1 MGNKSFRAACETAK
15 EQSAS
20 RAGKIAVSGRYH
32 EPPRR
37 FQDDYELQDLVLG
50 TGVGGKVLLATE
62 RQSGN
67 RVAVKHLNVR
77 GVSER
82 AKQNLRNEVE
92 IFLALDHPRIT
103 RLLDVYE
110 ADGGLILVME
120 CMEGGELFDR
130 VVEREQFSEKDAAE
144 TAESMLLPLNYLHGQ
159 GITHCDV
166 KLENYLYQKRDNNL
180 LKLADFGF
188 SKVRQPDTRLKSCC
202 GTLAY
207 VAPEVLGCNYDSQC
221 DLWSLGVCVF
231 ILLVG
236 YMPFD
241 GSDSHVTVLI
251 KSGMWDMNDPKW
263 ERVSGLAKDFVRK
276 LLVVD
281 PASRLTAEQALKHQW
296 VVGREQLKQGD
307 PAFDAGILTAMRK
320 FAGASKFRRACMEMM
335 AWSLSFEERT
345 AVRDAFEELD
355 VAKQGTIT
363 LRAFRE
369 VLKARFD
376 VHDEDTKKVFDALD
390 ATHDQVIHYSEFLAA
405 MVSSRIA
412 LHDGLL
418 RATFRRFDTSGSGYL
433 TRESLEQV
441 LGKTFDGEEVKGL
454 LEEADYNGDGK
465 ITPEEFME
473 YLRGGDVLEAHAAA
487 ADRVIDT
494 MLKDPQ
500 ARAGVTGNAE
510 PEVAKCPVRRRFSAE
525 LEFAERRVRRKT
537 SSNLFDSQVELQS

>member
-32 EPPRR
+32 ELPRR
-37 FQDDYELQDLVLG
+37 FQDDYELLDQVLG
-50 TGVGGKVLLATE
+50 TGVGGKVLLAME
-62 RQSGN
+62 HQSGN
-67 RVAVKHLNVR
+67 RAAVKRLNVR

-82 AKQNLRNEVE
+82 ARQNLKDEVE
-92 IFLALDHPRIT
+92 IFLALDHPYIT

-110 ADGGLILVME
+110 ADGELILVME

-130 VVEREQFSEKDAAE
+130 VVERNQFSEKDAAE

-166 KLENYLYQKRDNNL
+166 KLENYLYQKIANNV

-188 SKVRQPDTRLKSCC
+188 SKVRQPNTKLKGCR

-207 VAPEVLGCNYDSQC
+207 IAPEVLECNYDSQC

-231 ILLVG
+231 ILLAG
-236 YMPFD
+236 YMPFG
-241 GSDSHVTVLI
+241 GSDSGTRAQI
-251 KSGMWDMNDPKW
+251 KSGVWDMNDPKW
-263 ERVSGLAKDFVRK
+263 ERVSELAKDFVK
-276 LLVVD
+276 NLLVVN
-281 PASRLTAEQALKHQW
+281 PALRLTAERALKHQW
-296 VVGREQLKQGD
+296 IIGREQLRPAD
-307 PAFDAGILTAMRK
+307 PALDARILAAMRE

-335 AWSLSFEERT
+335 AWSLSWEER
-345 AVRDAFEELD
+345 AEVRGAFEELD
-355 VAKQGTIT
+355 VARQGTIT
-363 LRAFRE
+363 LGVFRE

-376 VHDEDTKKVFDALD
+376 VQDDDTKKVFDALD
-390 ATHDQVIHYSEFLAA
+390 VCRDHVIHYSEFLAA

-418 RATFRRFDTSGSGYL
+418 RATFRRFDTSGFGYL

-454 LEEADYNGDGK
+454 LSEVDCDGDGK
-465 ITPEEFME
+465 VTPEEFME
-473 YLRGGDVLEAHAAA
+473 YLRGGDVSEAHAIA

-494 MLKDPQ
+494 VLKDPQ
-500 ARAGVTGNAE
+500 TRASVNDHAE
-510 PEVAKCPVRRRFSAE
+510 HEATKCPVRRRISAE
-525 LEFAERRVRRKT
+525 LEFAERRVRRKI
-537 SSNLFDSQVELQS
+537 SSNLFDSQAELQS